1 MLKFLLIPF
10 VAWKRVG
17 LKRCGGRD
25 NRNAYV
31 RWLVIL
37 LLLWLPS
44 ACSPVLQNT
53 ELISMNRDSILF
65 SDDFSKSNTGWGIWN
80 REGAVVEQHNGGM
93 RIRVNLTQ
101 YDFWTVAGQ
110 HFDDVQIEVDA
121 TKIGGPDDNDFG
133 IICRYQDRAN
143 FYMLITSSDG
153 YYGIAKLKDGRYSM
167 IGSEQ
172 LQYSDRIAR
181 GQHVNHLRAD
191 CIGSTLRIYANDHL
205 LMEAQDSDFAAGDVG
220 LLAGAYDLK
229 GVDLLFDNFVVK
241 RPDK

>member
-1 MLKFLLIPF
+1 MLKSLLIPF
-10 VAWKRVG
+10 IARKRAG
-17 LKRCGGRD
+17 LKCIGGRN
-25 NRNAYV
+25 NRDTHV
-31 RWLVIL
+31 RGLVIL
-37 LLLWLPS
+37 LLLWLLS
-44 ACSPVLQNT
+44 ACSPALQSA
-53 ELISMNRDSILF
+53 ELMSIDRDSILF
-65 SDDFSKSNTGWGIWN
+65 SDDFSNSNTGWGIWK
-80 REGAVVEQHNGGM
+80 REGAVIEHHNGGM

-143 FYMLITSSDG
+143 FYMMVISSDG
-153 YYGIAKLKDGRYSM
+153 YYGIAKLKDGQYSM

-181 GQHVNHLRAD
+181 GQRVNHLRAD

-229 GVDLLFDNFVVK
+229 GVDILFDNFVVK